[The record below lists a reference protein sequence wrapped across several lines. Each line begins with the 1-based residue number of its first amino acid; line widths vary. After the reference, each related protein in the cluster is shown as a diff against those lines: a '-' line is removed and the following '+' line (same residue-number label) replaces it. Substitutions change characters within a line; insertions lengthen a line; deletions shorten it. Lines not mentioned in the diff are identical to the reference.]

1 MSWLH
6 NKRPIV
12 IDADLAEHIG
22 LNEAIT
28 LQQLHY
34 WAGSTSSGVDHDGRR
49 WIYNSHQEWKKQF
62 PFWKI
67 DTIKRNFASLK
78 EKGLILVEQLAK
90 SKHDRTNYY
99 AIDYAALDKKEAESR
114 VLDDECKLH
123 SSTSAD
129 CTDRVAEDAL
139 IDKGN
144 VPPSIGAKSAVLT
157 ETTTETTPEIT
168 ADTFPAGAA
177 APTGGKRK
185 PAAKKDKPAA
195 PAVVKG
201 PMVIESGD
209 KRIEIPGE
217 LKYPGA
223 DTKSHKTWINYA
235 VCYNKRYGAWPV
247 WNRTVAG
254 MVSNLIERVGA
265 DAAPKVAAFY
275 LGVNDARIV
284 SAGHG
289 FKLLLVDAEKYH
301 TQWQTGR
308 QMTATR
314 ARQIDQTA
322 SNHDAAEEA
331 MQLLAS
337 RRAEYANA

>member
-144 VPPSIGAKSAVLT
+144 LPPSIGAKSAGLT

-168 ADTFPAGAA
+168 AETPSAGAE
-177 APTGGKRK
+177 APTGLDES
-185 PAAKKDKPAA
+185 AEA
-195 PAVVKG
+195 PKVV
-201 PMVIESGD
+201 PPLIIEAGD

-217 LKYPGA
+217 LKYPGPGA
-223 DTKSHKTWINYA
+223 KSHKTWINYA
-235 VCYNKRYGAWPV
+235 ICYNRRHGAWPV
-247 WNRTVAG
+247 WNRTMGG
-254 MVSNLIERVGA
+254 MVTNLISRVGA
-265 DAAPKVAAFY
+265 EAAPKVAAFY
-275 LGVNDARIV
+275 VGVNEASVMR
-284 SAGHG
+284 AGHS
-289 FKLLLVDAEKYH
+289 FKILLADAEKFH
-301 TQWQTGR
+301 TQWLTGR
-308 QMTATR
+308 QMTAER
-314 ARQIDQTA
+314 ARQADQTQ
-322 SNHDAAEEA
+322 SNLDAADEA
-331 MQLLAS
+331 MQLLAEL
-337 RRAEYANA
+337 RAGRC